1 MNEYPDYLK
10 SFSRAEYGAHIQ
22 KLQQE
27 MGASGIDMLL
37 LSSPENIFYAT
48 GYRSWY
54 TSSLFRPV
62 LVFVPRVG
70 EPAISLRIL
79 EKSTVENIS
88 WCPNIYAAGTKSRN
102 LGPLNSEGPADAMK
116 KFLGELG
123 YEVKTVGLEAGDGQH
138 YVWSLTILKELTDTF
153 PHLIFTDG
161 TAAIQGARMIKTPW
175 EIDRIRTAGWVTET
189 AIVETFRQI
198 RPGITTEKDIA
209 RGIASR
215 MTAGGVDKI
224 SYLTVNSGRDKYH
237 TFNSYATDRI
247 VDHKDIVL
255 VDISGHIDGYASDLT
270 RVMYLG
276 HTPPEQYVRMAET
289 ARNCVHA
296 GFDRLRPGVKVWEIN
311 QAIEGYLRGSRYGSN
326 VVHSSGH
333 STGLNVTEY
342 PNISD
347 DCHETVRAGMV
358 FALENGVYPY
368 DLEKGAG
375 TIWISFRMEDEALVT
390 ENGAEWL
397 SGPGKALYTMGDFC

>member
-10 SFSRAEYGAHIQ
+10 SFSRAEYEAHIK
-22 KLQQE
+22 KLQKE
-27 MGASGIDMLL
+27 MEETGIDMLL
-37 LSSPENIFYAT
+37 LSSPENIFYST

-62 LVFVPRVG
+62 LVFVPRIG

-88 WCPNIYAAGTKSRN
+88 WCTRIYAAGTGSRN
-102 LGPLNSEGPADAMK
+102 LGPLNSEGPADAMGR
-116 KFLGELG
+116 FLGSLD
-123 YEVKTVGLEAGDGQH
+123 YPVRTVGVEAGDGQH
-138 YVWSLTILKELTDTF
+138 YFWSLTILKELADTF
-153 PHLIFTDG
+153 GQIKFVDG
-161 TAAIQGARMIKTPW
+161 TMAISRARMVKTAW
-175 EIDRIRTAGWVTET
+175 EIERIRTAGYVTEL
-189 AIVETFRQI
+189 AIADTFRQI
-198 RPGITTEKDIA
+198 RPGVTTEKEIA
-209 RGIASR
+209 RGIAGR

-224 SYLTVNSGRDKYH
+224 SYLTVNSGKDKYH

-276 HTPPEQYVRMAET
+276 KTPPEEYIEMAET

-296 GFDRLRPGVKVWEIN
+296 GFNILKPGIKVSRIN
-311 QAIEGYLRGSRYGSN
+311 GEIEGYLRKSRYGSN

-347 DCHETVRAGMV
+347 DCDETVKPGMV

-375 TIWISFRMEDEALVT
+375 SIWISFRMEDEALVT
-390 ENGAEWL
+390 EDGAEWL
-397 SGPGKALYTMGDFC
+397 SGPGKALYTMEDFN